1 MWESLLVKLE
11 KEKLSPIASEE
22 FKNAVYYFD
31 TKTRCVNILTRDGG
45 NLAIDILRIR
55 DFVNELI
62 DVTGT
67 YKEDINYA

>member
-1 MWESLLVKLE
+1 MGEAFLARLE
-11 KEKLSPIASEE
+11 KDGLFPIESKK